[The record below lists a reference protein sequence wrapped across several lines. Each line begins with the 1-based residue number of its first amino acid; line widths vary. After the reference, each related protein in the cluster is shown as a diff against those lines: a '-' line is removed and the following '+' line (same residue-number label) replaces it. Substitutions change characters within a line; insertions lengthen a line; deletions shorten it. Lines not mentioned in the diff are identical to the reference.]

1 MQYYIMNIAFFVR
14 HFTERGTEVA
24 IYDYAKYN
32 KHILN
37 NNSIIICF
45 TETKQRSLGL
55 PTEKYSYDK
64 FKSKF
69 TILEINDI
77 QEMSDIIKNYNLH
90 FFYTLT
96 HGGSNDIYQ
105 FENKLIWGNC
115 KTIKHCVFDTT
126 HPESDFYISISD
138 MLNSK
143 LNTNIPVIPH
153 IVDLPNC
160 VEDLRDDLHIPKDA
174 IVFGRYGGYDEF
186 NINIAREAIIDF
198 LHVNNNSY
206 FLFMNTNKFY
216 EHPRIIYVDKNVNLV
231 YKVKFINTC
240 DAMIHARDMGET
252 FGLSIAEFSIK
263 NKPVIT
269 CPCGDL
275 EHIKILGDKALTYTS
290 KESLIHIFTN
300 IKDIIKSRYD
310 WNAYTLY
317 SPEYVMSLF
326 KNIIFN
332 NYKLNICSKKTYIYI
347 HVCCINNWME
357 VFDTLILDIKKSG
370 LYNKIHEI
378 RCNILT
384 ETRDNFS
391 FFNHDKIK
399 IIGTSSNLNAYETS
413 TLRLLYQHSLLED
426 FNVLYLH
433 TKGIRH
439 NNTNINI
446 TDWVKYLSYFN
457 IYKHDICI
465 NQLSNF
471 DAVGVNLQ
479 NEPHFHY
486 SGNFW
491 WSKSK
496 YIKKLSLP
504 IQHEYNSPEF
514 WITKTKIGNYLSL
527 WKSNINHYCHR
538 YTEDKYIDKNIDIE
552 KAYKVISYTP
562 IKIIDCFIFYNEF
575 DLLTYR
581 LNVLNDVVDYFVLVE
596 STHTFVGKEKP
607 LFYNENKQLFEKFN
621 HKIIHVIV
629 DDFPHKYPNIN
640 FENRE
645 QWTNEAFQRNCI
657 SRGLSSLNLQP
668 TDIIT
673 ITDVDEIPNP
683 SILENIKT
691 NILQI
696 SVNILEMDFY
706 YYNLNTR
713 MNNKWH
719 HAKILS
725 FQKYKELNLPCDN
738 IRFYDCQIIP
748 SAGWHLS
755 YFGNEKFIK
764 NKLENF
770 SHQEYNK
777 TEFTNE
783 KQIEERIKNK
793 SDLFGRTGIN
803 MTNIPIKENTNLPC
817 LYDKYL
823 TQFITE

>member
-1 MQYYIMNIAFFVR
+1 MNIAFFVR

-32 KHILN
+32 KHILR

-45 TETKQRSLGL
+45 TDTKKQSLGFS
-55 PTEKYSYDK
+55 TERHSYDK

-69 TILEINDI
+69 QIVEINDM
-77 QEMSDIIKNYNLH
+77 QEMSGIIKKYDLH

-96 HGGSNDIYQ
+96 HGGGNDIYK

-115 KTIKHCVFDTT
+115 KTIKHAVFDTT
-126 HPESDFYISISD
+126 HPEGDFYISISE

-153 IVDLPNC
+153 IVDLPIC
-160 VEDLRDDLHIPKDA
+160 FEDLRHDLHIPEDA

-198 LHVNNNSY
+198 LRVNNNTY

-216 EHPRIIYVDKNVNLV
+216 EHPRIIYVDKNVNLI

-240 DAMIHARDMGET
+240 DAMIHAREVGET

-263 NKPVIT
+263 NKPIIT
-269 CPCGDL
+269 CSCGDL

-290 KESLIHIFTN
+290 KESLINIFKN
-300 IKDIIKSRYD
+300 IKDIIKLRYD

-326 KNIIFN
+326 KNIFN
-332 NYKLNICSKKTYIYI
+332 NYKLTICDNIC
-347 HVCCINNWME
+347 
-357 VFDTLILDIKKSG
+357 
-370 LYNKIHEI
+370 
-378 RCNILT
+378 
-384 ETRDNFS
+384 
-391 FFNHDKIK
+391 DKICDKK
-399 IIGTSSNLNAYETS
+399 I
-413 TLRLLYQHSLLED
+413 
-426 FNVLYLH
+426 V
-433 TKGIRH
+433 
-439 NNTNINI
+439 
-446 TDWVKYLSYFN
+446 
-457 IYKHDICI
+457 
-465 NQLSNF
+465 
-471 DAVGVNLQ
+471 
-479 NEPHFHY
+479 
-486 SGNFW
+486 
-491 WSKSK
+491 
-496 YIKKLSLP
+496 
-504 IQHEYNSPEF
+504 
-514 WITKTKIGNYLSL
+514 
-527 WKSNINHYCHR
+527 
-538 YTEDKYIDKNIDIE
+538 
-552 KAYKVISYTP
+552 
-562 IKIIDCFIFYNEF
+562 DCFIFYNEF

-581 LNVLNDVVDYFVLVE
+581 LNALNDVVDFFVLVE
-596 STHTFVGKEKP
+596 SRHTFVGKEKS
-607 LFYNENKQLFEKFN
+607 LFYNENKQLFERFN

-640 FENRE
+640 IENSE
-645 QWTNEAFQRNCI
+645 QWINEKFQRNCI
-657 SRGLSSLNLQP
+657 SRGIDKLKLQP

-691 NILQI
+691 NALSI

-713 MNNKWH
+713 MNDKWH
-719 HAKILS
+719 HAKILT
-725 FQKYKELNLPCDN
+725 FQKYTELNMTCDN
-738 IRFYDCQIIP
+738 IRMCNYPIIV

-793 SDLFGRTGIN
+793 SDLFGRNGIS
-803 MTNIPIKENTNLPC
+803 MTNIPIRDNNNLPC

-823 TQFITE
+823 KKYIIE

>member
-1 MQYYIMNIAFFVR
+1 MNIAFVVR
-14 HFTERGTEVA
+14 QFTERGTEVA

-45 TETKQRSLGL
+45 TETKQRSLGF
-55 PTEKYSYDK
+55 PTERHSYDK

-69 TILEINDI
+69 SILEINDM
-77 QEMSDIIKNYNLH
+77 QEMSDIIKKYSLH

-105 FENKLIWGNC
+105 FENKLLWGNC
-115 KTIKHCVFDTT
+115 KTIKHAVFDTS

-143 LNTNIPVIPH
+143 FNTNIPVIPH
-153 IVDLPNC
+153 IVDLPIC
-160 VEDLRDDLHIPKDA
+160 FEDLRDDLHIPKDA
-174 IVFGRYGGYDEF
+174 VVFGRYGGYDEF
-186 NINIAREAIIDF
+186 NINIARESIVEF
-198 LHVNNNSY
+198 LRLNNNSY

-216 EHPRIIYVDKNVNLV
+216 EHPRIIYVDKNINLV

-240 DAMIHARDMGET
+240 DAMIHAREMGET

-300 IKDIIKSRYD
+300 INDIINSRYD

-317 SPEYVMSLF
+317 SPYYVMSLF
-326 KNIIFN
+326 KNIFN
-332 NYKLNICSKKTYIYI
+332 NYKLNIC
-347 HVCCINNWME
+347 
-357 VFDTLILDIKKSG
+357 
-370 LYNKIHEI
+370 
-378 RCNILT
+378 
-384 ETRDNFS
+384 
-391 FFNHDKIK
+391 DKI
-399 IIGTSSNLNAYETS
+399 Y
-413 TLRLLYQHSLLED
+413 
-426 FNVLYLH
+426 
-433 TKGIRH
+433 
-439 NNTNINI
+439 
-446 TDWVKYLSYFN
+446 
-457 IYKHDICI
+457 
-465 NQLSNF
+465 
-471 DAVGVNLQ
+471 
-479 NEPHFHY
+479 
-486 SGNFW
+486 
-491 WSKSK
+491 
-496 YIKKLSLP
+496 
-504 IQHEYNSPEF
+504 
-514 WITKTKIGNYLSL
+514 
-527 WKSNINHYCHR
+527 
-538 YTEDKYIDKNIDIE
+538 DK
-552 KAYKVISYTP
+552 
-562 IKIIDCFIFYNEF
+562 KIIDCFIFYNEF

-581 LNVLNDVVDYFVLVE
+581 LNLLNDVIDYFVLVE
-596 STHTFVGKEKP
+596 SRHTFVGKEKS
-607 LFYNENKQLFEKFN
+607 LFYNENKHLFERFN
-621 HKIIHVIV
+621 HKIIHVII

-640 FENRE
+640 IEAGE
-645 QWTNEAFQRNCI
+645 QWTNERFQRNCI
-657 SRGLSSLNLQP
+657 SRGIDKLRLQP

-673 ITDVDEIPNP
+673 ITDVDEILNP

-691 NILQI
+691 NILPV

-713 MNNKWH
+713 MNDKWH
-719 HAKILS
+719 HAKILT
-725 FQKYKELNLPCDN
+725 FQKYMDLNLTCDN
-738 IRFYDCQIIP
+738 IRMCNYPIIVG
-748 SAGWHLS
+748 AGWHLS

-793 SDLFGRTGIN
+793 SDLFGRNGIN
-803 MTNIPIKENTNLPC
+803 MTNIPIRENTNLPC

-823 TQFITE
+823 TNFIAG

>member
-1 MQYYIMNIAFFVR
+1 MNIAFFVR

-45 TETKQRSLGL
+45 TETTQRSLGL

-77 QEMSDIIKNYNLH
+77 QEMSDIIKKYDLH

-96 HGGSNDIYQ
+96 HGGGNDIYQ
-105 FENKLIWGNC
+105 FENKLLWGNC
-115 KTIKHCVFDTT
+115 KTIKHAVFDTS
-126 HPESDFYISISD
+126 HPESDFYITISD

-143 LNTNIPVIPH
+143 FNTNIPVIPH
-153 IVDLPNC
+153 IVDLPIC
-160 VEDLRDDLHIPKDA
+160 FEDLRDDLHIPKDA
-174 IVFGRYGGYDEF
+174 VVFGRYGGYDEF
-186 NINIAREAIIDF
+186 NINIARESIVEF
-198 LHVNNNSY
+198 LRLNNNSY

-216 EHPRIIYVDKNVNLV
+216 EHPRIIYVDKNINLV

-240 DAMIHARDMGET
+240 DAMIHAREMGET

-300 IKDIIKSRYD
+300 INDIINSRYD

-317 SPEYVMSLF
+317 SPYYVMSLF
-326 KNIIFN
+326 KNIFN
-332 NYKLNICSKKTYIYI
+332 NYKLNIC
-347 HVCCINNWME
+347 
-357 VFDTLILDIKKSG
+357 
-370 LYNKIHEI
+370 
-378 RCNILT
+378 
-384 ETRDNFS
+384 
-391 FFNHDKIK
+391 DKI
-399 IIGTSSNLNAYETS
+399 Y
-413 TLRLLYQHSLLED
+413 
-426 FNVLYLH
+426 
-433 TKGIRH
+433 
-439 NNTNINI
+439 
-446 TDWVKYLSYFN
+446 
-457 IYKHDICI
+457 
-465 NQLSNF
+465 
-471 DAVGVNLQ
+471 
-479 NEPHFHY
+479 
-486 SGNFW
+486 
-491 WSKSK
+491 
-496 YIKKLSLP
+496 
-504 IQHEYNSPEF
+504 
-514 WITKTKIGNYLSL
+514 
-527 WKSNINHYCHR
+527 
-538 YTEDKYIDKNIDIE
+538 DK
-552 KAYKVISYTP
+552 
-562 IKIIDCFIFYNEF
+562 KIIDCFIFYNEF

-581 LNVLNDVVDYFVLVE
+581 LNLLNDVIDYFVLVE
-596 STHTFVGKEKP
+596 SRHTFVGKEKS
-607 LFYNENKQLFEKFN
+607 LFYNENKHLFERFN
-621 HKIIHVIV
+621 HKIIHVII

-640 FENRE
+640 IEAGE
-645 QWTNEAFQRNCI
+645 QWTNERFQRNCI
-657 SRGLSSLNLQP
+657 SRGIDKLRLQP

-673 ITDVDEIPNP
+673 ITDVDEILNP

-691 NILQI
+691 NILPV

-713 MNNKWH
+713 MNDKWH
-719 HAKILS
+719 HAKILT
-725 FQKYKELNLPCDN
+725 FQKYMDLNLTCDN
-738 IRFYDCQIIP
+738 IRMCNYPIIVG
-748 SAGWHLS
+748 AGWHLS

-793 SDLFGRTGIN
+793 SDLFGRNGIN
-803 MTNIPIKENTNLPC
+803 MTNIPIRENTNLPC

-823 TQFITE
+823 TNFIAG